1 MVTKEE
7 LVKIANRLDELS
19 REEDIYGWMT
29 SGKGI
34 QMRAATLRRLFPDVT
49 FDEQRHENLGE
60 WIHLGTV
67 WNGCE
72 FFCLVTL
79 EEYEKYKAPLEGQ
92 GEAYTYPLQEE
103 IREYAEKMDD
113 LTAKAK
119 EYLDEHYQGV

>member
-72 FFCLVTL
+72 FFCLVTS
-79 EEYEKYKAPLEGQ
+79 EEYEKYKAPLDLPGQ
-92 GEAYTYPLQEE
+92 INAY
-103 IREYAEKMDD
+103 AKKMDE
-113 LTAKAK
+113 LTAEADA
-119 EYLDEHYQGV
+119 ERREIGEQAEGIQEG

>member
-49 FDEQRHENLGE
+49 FDEQRHENLGK

-72 FFCLVTL
+72 FFCLVTP
-79 EEYEKYKAPLEGQ
+79 EEYEKYKAPLDLPGQ
-92 GEAYTYPLQEE
+92 INAY
-103 IREYAEKMDD
+103 AKKMDE
-113 LTAKAK
+113 LTAEADA
-119 EYLDEHYQGV
+119 ERREIGEQAEGIQEG